1 MTRIEQHKIIE
12 TLRDYTHKMRGRDLD
27 DFEMMR
33 KRDRDD
39 EDLDEITRKKL
50 SEMVVKYIP
59 ERFR

>member
-1 MTRIEQHKIIE
+1 MIE
-12 TLRDYTHKMRGRDLD
+12 TLNEYAHKMRGKDLD

-39 EDLDEITRKKL
+39 EELDLIRRKL
-50 SEMVVKYIP
+50 LVELFEHYVP